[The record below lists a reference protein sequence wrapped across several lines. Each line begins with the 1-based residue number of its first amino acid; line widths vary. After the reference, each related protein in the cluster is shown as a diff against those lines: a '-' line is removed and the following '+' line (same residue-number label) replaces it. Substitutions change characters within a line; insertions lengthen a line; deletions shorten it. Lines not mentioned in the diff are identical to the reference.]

1 MAWAFVQTP
10 VGTHTAS
17 AGTTVARAMP
27 SNPTIG
33 SKIVVGTSWNLG
45 TGSATVADT
54 LLHTYTA
61 IPSSL
66 VNDGGATASLQW
78 FWADVTAT
86 GANTVTATFPSNPQH
101 DIYVYEMSGLQA
113 GAADTAAT
121 GTSAAGN
128 STATFTTTAAN
139 DFIVVQT
146 VNLGAPAPPAGYT
159 LRISGTT
166 FQRSWTKDDPTA
178 AGSVANTET
187 GGGGGSLSAVAFKI
201 TGGATAVLSPPFNP
215 IPFMPVGGP

>member
-1 MAWAFVQTP
+1 MV
-10 VGTHTAS
+10 
-17 AGTTVARAMP
+17 
-27 SNPTIG
+27 
-33 SKIVVGTSWNLG
+33 L
-45 TGSATVADT
+45 
-54 LLHTYTA
+54 
-61 IPSSL
+61 
-66 VNDGGATASLQW
+66 DGRHE
-78 FWADVTAT
+78 T

-101 DIYVYEMSGLQA
+101 DIYVYEMSGLTA
-113 GAADTAAT
+113 GAADIAAT

-159 LRISGTT
+159 LRISGTA

-187 GGGGGSLSAVAFKI
+187 GGGGGSLSAVAFTI
-201 TGGATAVLSPPFNP
+201 VGGATRRSACTPWRAASP
-215 IPFMPVGGP
+215 VRRSRRQRRA

>member
-113 GAADTAAT
+113 GA
-121 GTSAAGN
+121 
-128 STATFTTTAAN
+128 
-139 DFIVVQT
+139 
-146 VNLGAPAPPAGYT
+146 PAPPAGYT

-201 TGGATAVLSPPFNP
+201 TGGATAVLSPSFNP